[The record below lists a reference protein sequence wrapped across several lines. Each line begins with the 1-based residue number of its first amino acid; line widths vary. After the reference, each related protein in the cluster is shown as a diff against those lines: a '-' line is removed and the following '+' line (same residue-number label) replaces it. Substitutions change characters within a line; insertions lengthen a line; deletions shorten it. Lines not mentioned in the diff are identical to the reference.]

1 MGGGWM
7 FVGALS
13 GSLLSPLLA
22 SAGLA
27 HLARRHEGSALLWL
41 ISVLAGGLAGTVA
54 VATSDRADVWQL
66 APALTIW
73 GSALVAA
80 AACDAVT
87 QRIPTPLVRQA
98 TVVTSLLLVVA
109 LVPHGDWRG
118 LVLSGIGSIAA
129 GLTMTM
135 CWRFA
140 GAGFGDVRL
149 AFLGGLG
156 LGHVTHEG
164 LLLGLAAVAVTT
176 AVLAGITL
184 ARGGNRKTLIPYGP
198 ALAAGFLVAAAV

>member
-1 MGGGWM
+1 M
-7 FVGALS
+7 
-13 GSLLSPLLA
+13 SPLLA
-22 SAGLA
+22 HAGLA
-27 HLARRHEGSALLWL
+27 HLGRRHEASALLWL
-41 ISVLAGGLAGTVA
+41 TSALAGGLAGAVA

-66 APALTIW
+66 APALTVW
-73 GSALVAA
+73 GSSLVAA

-98 TVVTSLLLVVA
+98 TVLSSLLLGVA
-109 LVPHGDWRG
+109 LVAHGDWRG
-118 LVLSGIGSIAA
+118 LVLSGVCSIAA

-135 CWRFA
+135 CWRYA

-164 LLLGLAAVAVTT
+164 LQLGLATVAVTT
-176 AVLAGITL
+176 AVLAAVAL
-184 ARGGNRKTLIPYGP
+184 ARGGSRKTMIPYGP
-198 ALAAGFLVAAAV
+198 ALVAGFLVAAAV